1 MSDKMKLD
9 VIDKMFSGKD
19 EMFERRRSIRD
30 QKKIIFQQLFNDPE
44 MKSIMSSPGM
54 FSFPYEEILALIKEK
69 YIKFKEDWW
78 RGFTLMKN
86 KRKRE
91 IDIMRDLM
99 PIYRENILENE
110 GLEPFSLN

>member
-1 MSDKMKLD
+1 MKLD

-19 EMFERRRSIRD
+19 EMFERWRLIRE
-30 QKKIIFQQLFNDPE
+30 QKKVIFSQLFNDPE
-44 MKSIMSSPGM
+44 MKAIMSSPGM
-54 FSFPYEEILALIKEK
+54 FSFTYEEILDLIKEK

-78 RGFTLMKN
+78 RGFTLLKN
-86 KRKRE
+86 KKKRE
-91 IDIMRDLM
+91 IEIMRDLM